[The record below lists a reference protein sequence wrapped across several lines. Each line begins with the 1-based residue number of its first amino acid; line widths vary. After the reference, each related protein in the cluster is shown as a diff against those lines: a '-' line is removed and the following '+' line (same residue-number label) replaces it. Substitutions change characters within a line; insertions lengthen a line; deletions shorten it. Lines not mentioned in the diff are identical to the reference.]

1 MRGTLVSGVTFAA
14 WAQHYVSHARAP
26 SSWVASS
33 EFARTKM
40 AASVIGMLTGQPL
53 PSVLMSISRQCR
65 ESRVCE
71 WSPSCPNVVGAHC
84 GHDITDVELGCLSIL
99 AD

>member
-33 EFARTKM
+33 EFARAKM

-71 WSPSCPNVVGAHC
+71 
-84 GHDITDVELGCLSIL
+84 
-99 AD
+99 